1 MNFWSNLFSS
11 SPPANINYHG
21 LMNQGSTCYLNSVLQ
36 VLFMT
41 KDFREAVKRYTE
53 ENPDTECI
61 DHDLKDL
68 FKDLVERTTYTYK
81 ITRKLGITKV
91 YEQQDA
97 AEYFEKIL
105 RLTSPEASKIFHG
118 KLTHETTC
126 CKCDTKSGTTEP
138 FWHLPLALVDSSSKD
153 YSVEDGIQQFFK
165 ASEFNGDNQ
174 MYCDTCD
181 DKNDATT
188 QYVIRNHPDVLMLL
202 LKRFEFNYY
211 YMKYF
216 KIDRVVAVPYSLQ
229 IPEGQTY
236 ELYAVVDHFGDL
248 MSGHYAAT
256 IKEENGDRWF
266 SFNDTRVTLF
276 DYQPFQMDNTEK
288 SQSAYLLFYRKKKTD
303 TQHSCGVSHSEDQP
317 IMGNVNEQDED
328 AEKNRDRDEVNS
340 NGMKTEAINYHG
352 LKNQGSTCYLNSVLQ
367 VLFMTKDFR
376 EAVNR
381 YREEN
386 TGCID
391 HDLKD
396 LFKDLEERTTNTY
409 KITRKLGIV
418 KVYEQQDAAEYFEK
432 ILRLTSPEA
441 SQIFEGKLTRETT
454 CCKCRTKSGI
464 TEQFWNLPLA
474 LVDSSSKDYSVED
487 GIQQFFK
494 SSELIGD
501 NQMYCDTC
509 DDQNDATTQYVIR
522 NHPDVLMLLLKR
534 FEFNYYY
541 MKYFKINRVVA
552 VPYSLQIPEG
562 QTYELHAVVDHIGD
576 LMSGHYTATIKE
588 ENGDRWFSFND
599 TRVTLFDYQPF
610 QMDNTEKSRSAYLLF
625 YRKKKTDTQH
635 SCGVSHS
642 EDQPIMGNVNE
653 QDEDAEKN
661 RDRDEGEDDAENGN
675 DTAVSVS
682 INRNIHVGVVS
693 VEAPPPGRSENVKN
707 PDNEVDVR
715 QTEQDSR
722 QDHDSYK
729 NGEDEYVDKQGSD
742 GGKKME
748 DDGENMGGKAE
759 VDDQGVNG
767 QLICTETTSVED
779 QKKAVIQKNREE
791 SEEESLVEDQQQDNG
806 ELVSV
811 RQSRNEHQD
820 SKQRTGHYDV
830 VEQNKGRRSQNIN
843 KDQVKTRRPMSVQRV
858 SVEKNED
865 AEIITYRLM
874 QKGKHSGND
883 ERVDDTRQKERT
895 DYPECKRE
903 ISDTSRNISL
913 RQMGLNVDSRR
924 RDKHVQSRGSTVH
937 CSVC

>member
-266 SFNDTRVTLF
+266 SFNDTRVTLSN
-276 DYQPFQMDNTEK
+276 QPFQMENTEK
-288 SQSAYLLFYRKKKTD
+288 SHNAYLLFYRKKKTD
-303 TQHSCGVSHSEDQP
+303 TQHSCTVSHSEVQPTTRNINDQ
-317 IMGNVNEQDED
+317 GQD
-328 AEKNRDRDEVNS
+328 AQ
-340 NGMKTEAINYHG
+340 MI
-352 LKNQGSTCYLNSVLQ
+352 
-367 VLFMTKDFR
+367 
-376 EAVNR
+376 
-381 YREEN
+381 REE
-386 TGCID
+386 G
-391 HDLKD
+391 
-396 LFKDLEERTTNTY
+396 E
-409 KITRKLGIV
+409 V
-418 KVYEQQDAAEYFEK
+418 DA
-432 ILRLTSPEA
+432 
-441 SQIFEGKLTRETT
+441 
-454 CCKCRTKSGI
+454 
-464 TEQFWNLPLA
+464 
-474 LVDSSSKDYSVED
+474 
-487 GIQQFFK
+487 
-494 SSELIGD
+494 
-501 NQMYCDTC
+501 
-509 DDQNDATTQYVIR
+509 DD
-522 NHPDVLMLLLKR
+522 
-534 FEFNYYY
+534 
-541 MKYFKINRVVA
+541 
-552 VPYSLQIPEG
+552 
-562 QTYELHAVVDHIGD
+562 
-576 LMSGHYTATIKE
+576 
-588 ENGDRWFSFND
+588 
-599 TRVTLFDYQPF
+599 
-610 QMDNTEKSRSAYLLF
+610 
-625 YRKKKTDTQH
+625 
-635 SCGVSHS
+635 
-642 EDQPIMGNVNE
+642 
-653 QDEDAEKN
+653 
-661 RDRDEGEDDAENGN
+661 GN
-675 DTAVSVS
+675 DTAASVPNDRNGPEIVS
-682 INRNIHVGVVS
+682 VVS
-693 VEAPPPGRSENVKN
+693 VEAPPPGRWENVEN
-707 PDNEVDVR
+707 PDNKVDVR

-722 QDHDSYK
+722 QDHDSYH
-729 NGEDEYVDKQGSD
+729 GGQDECVDKQGSD
-742 GGKKME
+742 EGKEME
-748 DDGENMGGKAE
+748 DDEENVKEKAE
-759 VDDQGVNG
+759 ADDQEVNR
-767 QLICTETTSVED
+767 QLICTKTTSVED
-779 QKKAVIQKNREE
+779 QEKAVIQKNREE

-811 RQSRNEHQD
+811 RHNRNEHQD
-820 SKQRTGHYDV
+820 SKQRTGHY
-830 VEQNKGRRSQNIN
+830 
-843 KDQVKTRRPMSVQRV
+843 VKTRRPMSVERV

-865 AEIITYRLM
+865 TEIITYRLM

-913 RQMGLNVDSRR
+913 GQMDPKVDSRR
-924 RDKHVQSRGSTVH
+924 RDEHVQSRGSTVH
-937 CSVC
+937 CSVYVEDNGRSHERQKQEVRHSRGDLRQGLSGSRGPTQIQEEIRDQGRHHGPDEKSVRHSSIRENKEGGAGHSKPRPGKRTHSDTQRSLKTKQAWAEVEDTAHRMNSGSHERISDQNTDGLTKDVSKLNLNESTFTETQTQGHVRHFGNKGEDNEETELNVSSPPKKRKKEKRQKRKKEKGQKKNKNISCLWSYVSAPKSPDAVNEKY